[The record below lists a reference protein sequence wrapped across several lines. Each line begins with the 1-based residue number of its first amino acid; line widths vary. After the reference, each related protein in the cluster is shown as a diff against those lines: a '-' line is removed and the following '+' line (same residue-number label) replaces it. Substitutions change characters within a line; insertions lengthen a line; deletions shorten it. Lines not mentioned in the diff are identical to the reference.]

1 MDTKSHTDFSW
12 CLNVFLSEQSSLQ
25 CAPRR
30 ARIAA
35 LQQQHHAGGRLLGK
49 VRLRGD
55 WLLPVWISSGVGAC
69 TEEDCGALVRWW
81 GSFSLFL
88 CTLCFSLLLVCYV
101 PHVSNH
107 TVNLK
112 TNKKT
117 SFLIIVLLQDK
128 QEVVCS
134 LWCFFLCGMHV
145 SSRCQRS
152 EVMFL
157 ISKLKTV
164 LAAIFKT
171 PCEKNVT
178 WDSHMTALCVLWA
191 LKMKSYWAAA
201 VRLTSGFLFQLH
213 IFTVFQKAAKLFL
226 TVLIDWELFC
236 P

>member
-1 MDTKSHTDFSW
+1 MDTKSHTDFIW

-101 PHVSNH
+101 PHVSSNA
-107 TVNLK
+107 VNLK
-112 TNKKT
+112 TNKKRLFW
-117 SFLIIVLLQDK
+117 SLFFCKISRKLF
-128 QEVVCS
+128 VVS
-134 LWCFFLCGMHV
+134 DV
-145 SSRCQRS
+145 SSSVGCMSPAGVRGQRS
-152 EVMFL
+152 CFW
-157 ISKLKTV
+157 SQSLKQFWLQYLRHHV
-164 LAAIFKT
+164 RKT
-171 PCEKNVT
+171 WLETHT
-178 WDSHMTALCVLWA
+178 WLHCVSFGL
-191 LKMKSYWAAA
+191 
-201 VRLTSGFLFQLH
+201 
-213 IFTVFQKAAKLFL
+213 
-226 TVLIDWELFC
+226 
-236 P
+236 